1 MCKAFGFGPNIHGRG
16 ELSMIDRAKKSEQA
30 GSSLIEVLIAVL
42 VVSVG
47 LLGTAGLQLAS
58 LKNNQSAMQRS
69 EAVVLTYSILD
80 RMRANR
86 DVAAAG
92 SYDMSLPADLANCA
106 APGNVSLAEQDLT
119 EWVAE
124 IQSAFGA
131 GVACG
136 AVDCDS
142 NFNCTVT
149 LQWDD
154 SLSTEGNAEQQVV
167 TEGKI

>member
-1 MCKAFGFGPNIHGRG
+1 MTEETFNY
-16 ELSMIDRAKKSEQA
+16 SER
-30 GSSLIEVLIAVL
+30 GSSLIEVLIATL

-47 LLGTAGLQLAS
+47 LLGVAGIQLAS
-58 LKNNQSAMQRS
+58 LKNNQSAMERS

-86 DVAAAG
+86 EVAAG
-92 SYDMSLPADLANCA
+92 GGYDLAACA
-106 APGNVSLAEQDLT
+106 APGGGGLAGGDLT
-119 EWVAE
+119 RWVAD
-124 IQSAFGA
+124 INAAFGA

-136 AVDCDS
+136 AVNCDN

-149 LQWDD
+149 IQWDD
-154 SLSTEGNAEQQVV
+154 SVATGGNAAQRVV

>member
-16 ELSMIDRAKKSEQA
+16 ELSMIDRAKKTEQA

-86 DVAAAG
+86 DVAAA
-92 SYDMSLPADLANCA
+92 
-106 APGNVSLAEQDLT
+106 T
-119 EWVAE
+119 
-124 IQSAFGA
+124 
-131 GVACG
+131 
-136 AVDCDS
+136 
-142 NFNCTVT
+142 
-149 LQWDD
+149 
-154 SLSTEGNAEQQVV
+154 
-167 TEGKI
+167 